1 MSQKEK
7 SLVGR
12 QRCARSRERER
23 ERGQR
28 GRGQKKTKKKEVRR
42 KESKP
47 VGFSSLSK
55 CYLSQKGKSKVARQ
69 RLCQK

>member
-1 MSQKEK
+1 MSDKE
-7 SLVGR
+7 
-12 QRCARSRERER
+12 CARSREREAKEER
-23 ERGQR
+23 ERKRGQR

-47 VGFSSLSK
+47 VGFSSFSK